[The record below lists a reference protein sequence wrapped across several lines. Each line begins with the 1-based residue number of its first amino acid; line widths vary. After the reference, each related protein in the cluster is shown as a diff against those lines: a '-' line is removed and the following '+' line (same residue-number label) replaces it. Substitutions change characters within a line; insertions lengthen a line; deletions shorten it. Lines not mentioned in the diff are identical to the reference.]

1 MKPFKDYEKTQV
13 YADVEKLPSGYYV
26 GRILNAEEKQ
36 NRGSGSRLEIS
47 VDITEGEFKG
57 YYKENYRNQPFEN
70 KKWKGV
76 LTLFTP
82 TDDGS
87 ERDGWTKRAFKTSI
101 SAVEDSNN
109 GYRWDWNEAK
119 LKGLDVGLAVRQEEY
134 DVEGRKGWSAKIFR
148 FVSVEDVRGGKL
160 KTPEDK
166 PLKNSK
172 STSAANYGDF
182 TPVND
187 DDLPF

>member
-1 MKPFKDYEKTQV
+1 MKPFKDYEKTRV
-13 YADVEKLPSGYYV
+13 YTDVEKLPSGYYV

-36 NRGSGSRLEIS
+36 NHRGGSRLEIS
-47 VDITEGEFKG
+47 VDITEGEFKE
-57 YYKENYRNQPFEN
+57 YYRENYVNQQFEN

-87 ERDGWTKRAFKTSI
+87 EKDGWTKRTFKTSI

-109 GYRWDWNEAK
+109 GYHWDWNEAK

-134 DVEGRKGWSAKIFR
+134 DVEGRQGWAPKVFK
-148 FVSVEDVRGGKL
+148 FVSVEDVRSGKL
-160 KTPEDK
+160 KMPEDK
-166 PLKNSK
+166 PLKNGI
-172 STSAANYGDF
+172 STSAANDGDF
-182 TPVND
+182 APVND